1 MGKCTIAFNICNCH
15 KQPPPPPSP
24 PLFIFLLTTE
34 EVLSF
39 KLKYWANLLKLIYFL
54 FFFLLFTFSLP
65 CRKDQFAVLYFIQ
78 HVIVLIQVYN
88 WEILQHRTQRFCRCG
103 PVDISYFGRLSAG
116 HKRIAFFSS
125 LKQNMQVQ
133 LMSCT
138 TWDQGVAQFNLYQLA
153 TPYNLVYMIFQDV
166 YMHVGP
172 LYKTT
177 VCKKENVAR
186 YTYSAV

>member
-1 MGKCTIAFNICNCH
+1 MQKWENVLLHLTSATATNNH
-15 KQPPPPPSP
+15 PPPPSP

-54 FFFLLFTFSLP
+54 VFFLLFTFSLP

-133 LMSCT
+133 LYYMRSRSSS
-138 TWDQGVAQFNLYQLA
+138 VQFIPAGHSIQPCL
-153 TPYNLVYMIFQDV
+153 
-166 YMHVGP
+166 
-172 LYKTT
+172 
-177 VCKKENVAR
+177 
-186 YTYSAV
+186 